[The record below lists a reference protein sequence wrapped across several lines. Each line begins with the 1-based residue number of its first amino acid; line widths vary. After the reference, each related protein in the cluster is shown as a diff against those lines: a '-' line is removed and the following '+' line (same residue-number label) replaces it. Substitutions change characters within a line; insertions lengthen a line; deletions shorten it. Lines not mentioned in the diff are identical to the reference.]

1 MRFDQALTVMLTHG
15 NDICR
20 IGSDDFYILDDAEDK
35 TVIWHYIAEKDEYY
49 HASFTTKDVLASDC
63 EIKS

>member
-15 NDICR
+15 NDIYR
-20 IGSDDFYILDDAEDK
+20 IGSDDFYSVDDGEDIP
-35 TVIWHYIAEKDEYY
+35 VIWHYDAEDDELK
-49 HASFTTKDVLASDC
+49 HAVFSHEDVLASDW